1 MKETKSGMKVENV
14 KVNTMVD
21 PESIGRIEPT
31 APTRPV
37 SFREIEED
45 TILINP
51 DMESMESRG

>member
-1 MKETKSGMKVENV
+1 MKKSSESLKNIE
-14 KVNTMVD
+14 VNTLTD

-31 APTRPV
+31 KPTEAA
-37 SFREIEED
+37 SFKEVEQD